1 MPEQIKPSGTDW
13 ETAAD
18 LTDWENHT
26 IGMAQSLIWED
37 FGDGDSIEDDA
48 LDGKTI
54 RAAYMGAGPVG
65 EITPNPTDNYVPE
78 HVGENTQVTAWR
90 LRYPD
95 LKSIEIAPTK
105 EAAEKGNTLKAEGES
120 VGELFRG
127 RLFVRPGVPCNIF
140 LACAAIWTKGFQ
152 VGKRR
157 MDHKTRAGLYR
168 ELHELL
174 NHALENM
181 PSLEG
186 TYSTDGD
193 DSVSVDLEDSIRER
207 LKRAR
212 GELKGDTYH
221 VDLPHFTVEVEED
234 DEDDAP
240 APRPSPSP
248 FDLATGV
255 ATFPTDPTT
264 RGNLK
269 GISAEGD
276 WIEDSFGRPVY
287 RYTIEGPPWGGNA
300 QLSVKEAI
308 EAETAWK
315 MLRDGKGEDRPAQF
329 HADAVA
335 LYLLFLAYAGD
346 QAPENRP
353 GENGE
358 FRIRGK
364 DAFRILNLPA
374 GWDLQKKVRHVY
386 NLNSYLNS
394 FQIQL
399 KRVTYEGQ
407 RKQTDAISPAQLWD
421 TYLRG
426 VQEEDLHGNV
436 TNIEFWIEGREGAWA
451 DLFVHDSDKWTP
463 WGGLPIR
470 MLEEMDGRNRFNRL
484 ILFRV
489 WVLFRVEKGTVKRTG
504 DDLLKWCRVVPDELT
519 RQTVSRRRSTILN
532 ALEEIK
538 QKGFHIDD
546 SRLRAAQGAPLEDWQ
561 AQPVYFYPPPEIVD
575 ACPQV
580 QAPKGELPEP
590 RSEVWTGKRVRALRK
605 HIGETQGEFGKRLP
619 NREGGMGVKQP
630 RVSTIEQ
637 GNHSLTERQEGKL
650 DEMADDFGFKG

>member
-1 MPEQIKPSGTDW
+1 MPEGIKPSNTSW
-13 ETAAD
+13 ETAEQLD
-18 LTDWENHT
+18 GWENHMIGT
-26 IGMAQSLIWED
+26 IQGLIWDD
-37 FGDGDSIEDDA
+37 FGEEDSPTGTVSKEEME
-48 LDGKTI
+48 GKTL
-54 RAAYMGAGPVG
+54 RATYMGARRFGDHLPS
-65 EITPNPTDNYVPE
+65 IPE
-78 HVGENTQVTAWR
+78 GFPEELEGVQVTEWR

-95 LKSIEIAPTK
+95 LQSIEIAPSK
-105 EAAEKGNTLKAEGES
+105 EAGEAGNSVKVDGED

-127 RLFVRPGVPCNIF
+127 RMYVRPGAPTAVM
-140 LACAAIWTKGFQ
+140 LACAAMWTNGFQ
-152 VGKRR
+152 IGKRR
-157 MDHKTRAGLYR
+157 MPAADRGKLYR
-168 ELHELL
+168 EFHELL
-174 NHALENM
+174 DHALDNM
-181 PSLEG
+181 PDIQGTPKDHEDMQINVRSDILNRLEG
-186 TYSTDGD
+186 VQD
-193 DSVSVDLEDSIRER
+193 
-207 LKRAR
+207 
-212 GELKGDTYH
+212 ELKGDTYH
-221 VDLPHFTVEVEED
+221 VDLPPFTVEVED

-255 ATFPTDPTT
+255 ATFPTDPAT

-269 GISAEGD
+269 GISGEGK

-300 QLSVKEAI
+300 QLSIKEAI

-399 KRVTYEGQ
+399 KRVTYEGE
-407 RKQTDAISPAQLWD
+407 RKRTDAISPAQLWD

-451 DLFVHDSDKWTP
+451 DLFVHDNDKWTP

-504 DDLLKWCRVVPDELT
+504 DDLLKWCRVVPDELN
-519 RQTVSRRRSTILN
+519 RQTISRRRRTIMN

-538 QKGFHIDD
+538 QKGFRIDD

-561 AQPVYFYPPPEIVD
+561 AQPVYFYPPPEIVE

-580 QAPKGELPEP
+580 QAPEGELPEP
-590 RSEVWTGKRVRALRK
+590 RSEVWTAKRVRALRK
-605 HIGETQGEFGKRLP
+605 HIGDTQGEFGKRLP
-619 NREGGMGVKQP
+619 NRNGGTGVKQP
-630 RVSTIEQ
+630 RISTIEN
-637 GNHSLTERQEGKL
+637 GPHNLTPRQEEKL
-650 DEMADDFGFKG
+650 DELANKFGFDG